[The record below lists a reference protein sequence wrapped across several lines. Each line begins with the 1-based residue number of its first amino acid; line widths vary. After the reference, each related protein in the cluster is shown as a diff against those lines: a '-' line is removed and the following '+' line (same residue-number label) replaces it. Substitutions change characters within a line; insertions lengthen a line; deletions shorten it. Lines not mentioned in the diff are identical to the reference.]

1 MSTITKPTNPIIGR
15 GWSFPPSIGVQGRL
29 GLTSERSEIDQAII
43 IILGTYPGERVM
55 RPEFGCL
62 IHDLV
67 FAPNDERTAAQARR
81 YVQDALAMWE
91 PRIQVTE
98 IETTP
103 DDNKLL
109 LEINYR
115 VKATQDQR
123 SLVYPFYLIPEE

>member
-1 MSTITKPTNPIIGR
+1 MSTITNPTNPIIGR
-15 GWSFPPSIGVQGRL
+15 GWSFPPSIGIQGIPR
-29 GLTSERSEIDQAII
+29 LTSERSEIDQAIR

-55 RPEFGCL
+55 RPEFGCR

-91 PRIQVTE
+91 PRIHVVE

-103 DDNKLL
+103 NDHELL
-109 LEINYR
+109 IEINYR
-115 VKATQDQR
+115 VKATQDPR